1 MALIT
6 IDIGAND
13 VLNCFAIPSD
23 MGCLANG
30 LTVIKQNLP
39 TILTA
44 LRAAAGKDVPIVGM
58 NCYNPH
64 LAHWLLQ
71 GKGGVVTDS
80 LKATL
85 MLNDT
90 LAMIYTGALLVP
102 DVEGAFSTTHF
113 TPKVQTDFGTIPLN
127 VALICQWTWMCPASG
142 IDSYTIR
149 TQRGTGSLLG
159 RSIRCFL
166 PLYPHGCDTRLHRVS
181 EQGEKEFSG

>member
-1 MALIT
+1 VAFLQAHKNSVALIT
-6 IDIGAND
+6 IDIGANE

-142 IDSYTIR
+142 IDSYTHPNTEGYGIIAGAIH
-149 TQRGTGSLLG
+149 QV
-159 RSIRCFL
+159 L
-166 PLYPHGCDTRLHRVS
+166 PPSVS
-181 EQGEKEFSG
+181 SWLRHSAS